1 MRVSI
6 HALKF
11 LILNLFV
18 FVCIIIGGQ
27 LLSVDHC
34 LLFAVVVAVGIVEG
48 DGVCF
53 RGTPANI
60 YHATPTPLVLNAGMC
75 RSLLVPYL
83 KANSPFFATKPYLV
97 CFVFTILSMNAF
109 VWCVSNV
116 FAVVMGPA

>member
-1 MRVSI
+1 VSI
-6 HALKF
+6 HALNF

-18 FVCIIIGGQ
+18 FVCIIIGGR
-27 LLSVDHC
+27 LLSFDHC
-34 LLFAVVVAVGIVEG
+34 LLFDVVVAVGIVEG

-53 RGTPANI
+53 RGTPVNI

-83 KANSPFFATKPYLV
+83 KANSPLFATIKPYLV
-97 CFVFTILSMNAF
+97 CFVFTILSMNAC

-116 FAVVMGPA
+116 FAVVMEPA